1 MARDAAQTGLLA
13 DPNSSSNA
21 VLSARSKYRSKYRSK
36 SRSKTVDPAPAGQL
50 PDGQLP
56 IPRHEIRH
64 PDRR

>member
-1 MARDAAQTGLLA
+1 MARDADPTDLLA

-21 VLSARSKYRSKYRSK
+21 VLLA
-36 SRSKTVDPAPAGQL
+36 RSKTVDPAPDGQL

-64 PDRR
+64 PDRREDTPNLHEEN